1 MVCLVKNKSRTIY
14 HYVDSSASSLQAFL
28 PYWWEMI
35 RFPEYKISKTLF
47 KDPSERGEFWVGMA
61 LALKNW
67 LGPLVESPGH
77 VWKIWTGDQGMHLV
91 VFGAIVPLYPS
102 IAVIKLTR
110 AILPLRAHL
119 VMSGDILAVITVGGD
134 DAGIKWVEAQG
145 CHYTSHNSQ
154 DNSHDKELSRP
165 KCQ

>member
-1 MVCLVKNKSRTIY
+1 
-14 HYVDSSASSLQAFL
+14 
-28 PYWWEMI
+28 
-35 RFPEYKISKTLF
+35 
-47 KDPSERGEFWVGMA
+47 
-61 LALKNW
+61 
-67 LGPLVESPGH
+67 
-77 VWKIWTGDQGMHLV
+77 MHLV

-145 CHYTSHNSQ
+145 CRYTSHNSQ